1 MNLLYIFLLQI
12 REVSI
17 YFTPLLQYNIK
28 ILIEG
33 GNMMTKTLD
42 DMKMVH
48 EEEMQNYDRMQEAVT
63 RVMH

>member
-1 MNLLYIFLLQI
+1 M
-12 REVSI
+12 
-17 YFTPLLQYNIK
+17 K